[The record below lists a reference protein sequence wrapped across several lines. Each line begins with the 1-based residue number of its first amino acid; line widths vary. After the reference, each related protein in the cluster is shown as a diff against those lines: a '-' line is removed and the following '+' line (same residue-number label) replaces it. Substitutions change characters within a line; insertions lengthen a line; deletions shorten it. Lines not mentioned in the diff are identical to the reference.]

1 MRTRLSLS
9 SDTRDGLRDIAPVM
23 IAAAPIG
30 GLFGAIAASK
40 GLSVAEVALMS
51 TLVFAGGAQ
60 FAAIELWS
68 YPVPVAAILFSTL
81 LVNARHVLMGASLA
95 PKTRGFSSA
104 QRYLGFFF
112 LTDEAWA
119 LAERRAL
126 ARTVTPAYWFACAAV
141 LPASW
146 IGSSIPGAALGAF
159 LGDPKRFG
167 ADFAFTAL
175 FIGLVAGFNKGR
187 ITAATVAASGG
198 TAALV
203 MSRSARPGMCLP
215 APSPAS
221 LAAYAGGAP
230 GGAHEDRSGDA
241 LRRSS
246 AWRRRPI

>member
-9 SDTRDGLRDIAPVM
+9 SDARDGLRDIAPVM

-146 IGSSIPGAALGAF
+146 IGSSIAGAALGAF

-198 TAALV
+198 TAALAPCH
-203 MSRSARPGMCLP
+203 ARP
-215 APSPAS
+215 A
-221 LAAYAGGAP
+221 LACACRRLRRHPRGLCGGAP
-230 GGAHEDRSGDA
+230 GGRA
-241 LRRSS
+241 
-246 AWRRRPI
+246 